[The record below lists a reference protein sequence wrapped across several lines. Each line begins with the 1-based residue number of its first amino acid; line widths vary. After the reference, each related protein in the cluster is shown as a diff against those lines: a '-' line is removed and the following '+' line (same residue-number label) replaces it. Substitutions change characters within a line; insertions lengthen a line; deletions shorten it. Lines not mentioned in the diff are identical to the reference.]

1 MKTLVVYES
10 EYGNTGRIARA
21 IADAL
26 GEHGEARALPVG
38 EAGDLTAQSFDLLVV
53 GAPTQ
58 RHGAP
63 VDTEGFLYHIP
74 RDSLR
79 SVVALA
85 FDTRYDRARWIT
97 GSAAG
102 KIEKH
107 LRRLG
112 CRMLAQAESFF
123 VAGAEGPLEPGEEE
137 RARAWALRSLGRTR
151 PAVGKEFT
159 G

>member
-10 EYGNTGRIARA
+10 EYGNTERVART

-26 GEHGEARALPVG
+26 GEHGESRALPVAEVG
-38 EAGDLTAQSFDLLVV
+38 NLAGQRLDLLVV

-63 VDTEGFLYHIP
+63 VDMEGLLYRIP
-74 RDSLR
+74 RDALTG
-79 SVVALA
+79 VVALA

-97 GSAAG
+97 GSAAMRIG
-102 KIEKH
+102 KH

-112 CRMLAQAESFF
+112 CLLLAEPESFF
-123 VAGAEGPLEPGEEE
+123 VVGEEGPLEPGEEE
-137 RARAWALRSLGRTR
+137 RARAWALRSLGRIR
-151 PAVGKEFT
+151 PAT
-159 G
+159 PT